1 MEASQM
7 ETKEIDGVEYVKKS
21 EVENI
26 IKQRVDKVASR
37 ANDAEQANKELQT
50 RLEKASKSDST
61 IDLLTQQIEQMKQ
74 QLMKSEQKYSR
85 FQSMSKHGL
94 VDPDI
99 VDAIE
104 WSYEKSQ
111 SGKKKGEIVNLGD
124 WLDAIV
130 DDPMTAPT
138 VLRPHLQNL
147 RVEAPSEESN
157 IESDP
162 STQNQLA
169 QLQPEIERRTP
180 PQTNNG
186 VRPSPE
192 PSNLIERGLQ
202 DADFYAQNREQIKKA
217 WLSRRRER

>member
-1 MEASQM
+1 M

-37 ANDAEQANKELQT
+37 ANEAEQTNKELQS

-74 QLMKSEQKYSR
+74 QLTKSEQKYTR

-111 SGKKKGEIVNLGD
+111 AGKKKSEIVNLGE
-124 WLDAIV
+124 WLDSIV
-130 DDPMTAPT
+130 EDPTTAPT

-147 RVEAPSEESN
+147 RPEAVETPN
-157 IESDP
+157 DMDVDT

-169 QLQPEIERRTP
+169 QMEQVERRP
-180 PQTNNG
+180 APQTNNG

-202 DADFYAQNREQIKKA
+202 DADFYAQNRDEIRKA
-217 WLSRRRER
+217 WMSRRREK

>member
-1 MEASQM
+1 M
-7 ETKEIDGVEYVKKS
+7 ETKEIDGIEYVKKS

-37 ANDAEQANKELQT
+37 ANEAEQANKELQS

-61 IDLLTQQIEQMKQ
+61 IDLLTQQIETMKQ
-74 QLMKSEQKYSR
+74 QLTKSEQKYTR
-85 FQSMSKHGL
+85 FQAMSKHGL

-111 SGKKKGEIVNLGD
+111 SGKKKGEVVNLGD
-124 WLDAIV
+124 WLDSIV
-130 DDPMTAPT
+130 TDPSTAPT
-138 VLRPHLQNL
+138 VLRPHIQNL
-147 RVEAPSEESN
+147 QTEVIETSN
-157 IESDP
+157 DMDVDT

-169 QLQPEIERRTP
+169 QLEQVETRTA

-186 VRPSPE
+186 VRQAPE
-192 PSNLIERGLQ
+192 PSNLIERGLK
-202 DADFYAQNREQIKKA
+202 DAEFYAQNRDEIRKA
-217 WLSRRRER
+217 WMSRRRER

>member
-1 MEASQM
+1 M

-37 ANDAEQANKELQT
+37 ANEAELANKELQS

-74 QLMKSEQKYSR
+74 QLTKSEQKYTR
-85 FQSMSKHGL
+85 FQAMSKHGL

-111 SGKKKGEIVNLGD
+111 AGKKKGEVVNLGD
-124 WLDAIV
+124 WLDSIV
-130 DDPMTAPT
+130 TDPTTAPT
-138 VLRPHLQNL
+138 VLRPHIQNL
-147 RVEAPSEESN
+147 QAEVVEASN
-157 IESDP
+157 DMDVDT

-169 QLQPEIERRTP
+169 QLEQERRP
-180 PQTNNG
+180 APQTNNG

-192 PSNLIERGLQ
+192 PSNLIERGLK
-202 DADFYAQNREQIKKA
+202 DADFYAQNRDEIRKA
-217 WLSRRRER
+217 WMSRRRER

>member
-1 MEASQM
+1 MD
-7 ETKEIDGVEYVKKS
+7 TKEIDGIEYVKKS

-37 ANDAEQANKELQT
+37 ANDAEQANKELQS

-74 QLMKSEQKYSR
+74 QLSKSEQKYTR

-111 SGKKKGEIVNLGD
+111 AGKKKGELVNLGD
-124 WLDAIV
+124 WLDSIV
-130 DDPMTAPT
+130 AAPTTAPT

-147 RVEAPSEESN
+147 RPEPVEVSN
-157 IESDP
+157 DMDVDT

-169 QLQPEIERRTP
+169 QIEQVERRPP

-186 VRPSPE
+186 VRQAPE
-192 PSNLIERGLQ
+192 PSNIIERGLQ
-202 DADFYAQNREQIKKA
+202 DAEFYAQNREQIRKA
-217 WLSRRRER
+217 WQSRRREK

>member
-1 MEASQM
+1 M

-37 ANDAEQANKELQT
+37 ANEAELANKDLQS

-74 QLMKSEQKYSR
+74 QLSKSEQKYTR
-85 FQSMSKHGL
+85 FQAMSKHGL

-111 SGKKKGEIVNLGD
+111 SGKKKGEVVNLGE
-124 WLDAIV
+124 WLDSIV
-130 DDPMTAPT
+130 TDPTTAPT
-138 VLRPHLQNL
+138 VLRPHIQNL
-147 RVEAPSEESN
+147 QAQVVEAS
-157 IESDP
+157 SDMDVDT

-169 QLQPEIERRTP
+169 QMEQVERRP
-180 PQTNNG
+180 APQTNNG

-192 PSNLIERGLQ
+192 PSNLIERGLK
-202 DADFYAQNREQIKKA
+202 DADFYAQNRDEIRKA
-217 WLSRRRER
+217 WMSRRREK

>member
-1 MEASQM
+1 M
-7 ETKEIDGVEYVKKS
+7 ETKEIDGIEYVKKS

-37 ANDAEQANKELQT
+37 ANEAELANKELQS

-61 IDLLTQQIEQMKQ
+61 IDLLTQQIETMKQ
-74 QLMKSEQKYSR
+74 QLTKSEQKYTR
-85 FQSMSKHGL
+85 FQAMSKHGL

-111 SGKKKGEIVNLGD
+111 AGKKKGEVVNLGE
-124 WLDAIV
+124 WLDSIV
-130 DDPMTAPT
+130 TDPTTAPT

-147 RVEAPSEESN
+147 QAEVVQAPN
-157 IESDP
+157 DMDVDT

-169 QLQPEIERRTP
+169 QMEQVERRP
-180 PQTNNG
+180 APQTNNG

-192 PSNLIERGLQ
+192 PSNLLERGLK
-202 DADFYAQNREQIKKA
+202 DADFYAQNRDEIRKA
-217 WLSRRRER
+217 WMSRRRER

>member
-1 MEASQM
+1 M

-37 ANDAEQANKELQT
+37 ANEAELANKELQS

-74 QLMKSEQKYSR
+74 QLTKSEQKYTR
-85 FQSMSKHGL
+85 FQAMSKHGL

-111 SGKKKGEIVNLGD
+111 AGKKKGEVVNLGE
-124 WLDAIV
+124 WLDSIV
-130 DDPMTAPT
+130 TDPTTAPT
-138 VLRPHLQNL
+138 VLRPHIQNL
-147 RVEAPSEESN
+147 QAQVVEAS
-157 IESDP
+157 SDMDVDT

-169 QLQPEIERRTP
+169 QMEQVERRP
-180 PQTNNG
+180 APQTNNG

-192 PSNLIERGLQ
+192 PSNLIERGLK
-202 DADFYAQNREQIKKA
+202 DADFYAQNRDEIRKA
-217 WLSRRRER
+217 WMSRRRER

>member
-1 MEASQM
+1 M
-7 ETKEIDGVEYVKKS
+7 ETKEIDGIEYVKKS

-37 ANDAEQANKELQT
+37 ANDAEQANKELQS

-61 IDLLTQQIEQMKQ
+61 IDLLTQQIEKMKQ
-74 QLMKSEQKYSR
+74 ELSKSEQKYTR

-111 SGKKKGEIVNLGD
+111 SGKKKSELVNLSD
-124 WLDAIV
+124 WLDSIV
-130 DDPMTAPT
+130 EDPTTAPT

-147 RVEAPSEESN
+147 RPEPVETSN
-157 IESDP
+157 DMDVDT

-169 QLQPEIERRTP
+169 QLNQDVERRQA

-186 VRPSPE
+186 VRQAPE

-202 DADFYAQNREQIKKA
+202 DADFYAQNREQIRKA
-217 WLSRRRER
+217 WQSRRREK

>member
-1 MEASQM
+1 M

-37 ANDAEQANKELQT
+37 ANEAELANKELQS

-74 QLMKSEQKYSR
+74 QLSKSEQKYTR
-85 FQSMSKHGL
+85 FQAMSKHGL

-111 SGKKKGEIVNLGD
+111 AGKKKGEVVNLGE
-124 WLDAIV
+124 WLDSIV
-130 DDPMTAPT
+130 TDPSTAPT
-138 VLRPHLQNL
+138 VLRPHIQNL
-147 RVEAPSEESN
+147 QAQVVEAS
-157 IESDP
+157 SDMDVDT

-169 QLQPEIERRTP
+169 QMEQVERRP
-180 PQTNNG
+180 APQTNNG

-192 PSNLIERGLQ
+192 PSNLIERGLK
-202 DADFYAQNREQIKKA
+202 DADFYAQNRDEIRKA
-217 WLSRRRER
+217 WNSRRRER

>member
-1 MEASQM
+1 M

-37 ANDAEQANKELQT
+37 ANEAELANKELQS

-61 IDLLTQQIEQMKQ
+61 IDLLTQQIETMKQ
-74 QLMKSEQKYSR
+74 QLSKSEQKYTR
-85 FQSMSKHGL
+85 FQAMSKHGL

-111 SGKKKGEIVNLGD
+111 AGKKKGEVVNLGE
-124 WLDAIV
+124 WLDSIV
-130 DDPMTAPT
+130 TDPSTAPT
-138 VLRPHLQNL
+138 VLRPHIQNL
-147 RVEAPSEESN
+147 QAQVVEAS
-157 IESDP
+157 SDMDVDT

-169 QLQPEIERRTP
+169 QMEQVERRP
-180 PQTNNG
+180 APQTNNG

-192 PSNLIERGLQ
+192 PSNLIERGLK
-202 DADFYAQNREQIKKA
+202 DADFYAQNRDEIRKA
-217 WLSRRRER
+217 WMSRRRER

>member
-1 MEASQM
+1 M

-37 ANDAEQANKELQT
+37 ANEAELANKELQS

-74 QLMKSEQKYSR
+74 QLSKSEQKYTR
-85 FQSMSKHGL
+85 FQAMSKHGL

-111 SGKKKGEIVNLGD
+111 AGKKKGEVVNLGE
-124 WLDAIV
+124 WLDSIV
-130 DDPMTAPT
+130 TDPSTAPT
-138 VLRPHLQNL
+138 VLRPHIQNL
-147 RVEAPSEESN
+147 QAEVVEASN
-157 IESDP
+157 DMDVDT

-169 QLQPEIERRTP
+169 QLEQVERRP
-180 PQTNNG
+180 APQTNNG

-192 PSNLIERGLQ
+192 PSNLIERGLK
-202 DADFYAQNREQIKKA
+202 DADFYAQNRDEIRKA
-217 WLSRRRER
+217 WMSRRRER

>member
-1 MEASQM
+1 M

-37 ANDAEQANKELQT
+37 ANEAEQTNKELQS

-74 QLMKSEQKYSR
+74 KLSSSEQRYTR
-85 FQSMSKHGL
+85 FQAMSKHGL

-111 SGKKKGEIVNLGD
+111 AGKKKSELINLSD
-124 WLDAIV
+124 WLDSIV
-130 DDPMTAPT
+130 EDPTTAPT
-138 VLRPHLQNL
+138 VLRPHIQSI
-147 RVEAPSEESN
+147 RKEAVEPSN
-157 IESDP
+157 DMDVDP

-169 QLQPEIERRTP
+169 QLEPEMERRAA

-186 VRPSPE
+186 VRPAPE

-202 DADFYAQNREQIKKA
+202 DAEFYAQNREAIRKA
-217 WLSRRRER
+217 WQSRRREK

>member
-1 MEASQM
+1 M

-26 IKQRVDKVASR
+26 IKQRIDKVASR
-37 ANDAEQANKELQT
+37 ANEAEQTNKELQS

-74 QLMKSEQKYSR
+74 QLSKSEQKYTR
-85 FQSMSKHGL
+85 FQAMSKHGL

-111 SGKKKGEIVNLGD
+111 SGKKKGEVVNLGD
-124 WLDAIV
+124 WLDSIV
-130 DDPMTAPT
+130 TDPSTAPT
-138 VLRPHLQNL
+138 VLRPHIQNL
-147 RVEAPSEESN
+147 QTEVVEASN
-157 IESDP
+157 DMDVDT

-169 QLQPEIERRTP
+169 QLEQERRP
-180 PQTNNG
+180 APQTNNG

-192 PSNLIERGLQ
+192 PSNLIERGLK
-202 DADFYAQNREQIKKA
+202 DAEFYAQNRDEIRKA
-217 WLSRRRER
+217 WMSRRREK

>member
-1 MEASQM
+1 M

-37 ANDAEQANKELQT
+37 ANEAELANKELQS

-74 QLMKSEQKYSR
+74 QLTKSEQKYTR
-85 FQSMSKHGL
+85 FQAMSKHGL

-111 SGKKKGEIVNLGD
+111 AGKKKGEVVNLGE
-124 WLDAIV
+124 WLDSIV
-130 DDPMTAPT
+130 TDPTTAPT
-138 VLRPHLQNL
+138 VLRPHIQNL
-147 RVEAPSEESN
+147 QAQVVEAS
-157 IESDP
+157 SDMDVDT

-169 QLQPEIERRTP
+169 QLEQVERRP
-180 PQTNNG
+180 APQTNNG

-192 PSNLIERGLQ
+192 PSNLIERGLK
-202 DADFYAQNREQIKKA
+202 DADFYAQNRDEIRKA
-217 WLSRRRER
+217 WMSRRRER

>member
-1 MEASQM
+1 M

-37 ANDAEQANKELQT
+37 ANEAELANKELQS

-61 IDLLTQQIEQMKQ
+61 IDLLTQQIETMKQ
-74 QLMKSEQKYSR
+74 QLSKSEQKYTR
-85 FQSMSKHGL
+85 FQAMSKHGL

-111 SGKKKGEIVNLGD
+111 AGKKKGEVVNLGE
-124 WLDAIV
+124 WLDSIV
-130 DDPMTAPT
+130 TDPSTAPT
-138 VLRPHLQNL
+138 VLRPHIQNL
-147 RVEAPSEESN
+147 QAQVVEAS
-157 IESDP
+157 SDMDVDT

-169 QLQPEIERRTP
+169 QMEQVERRP
-180 PQTNNG
+180 APQTNNG

-192 PSNLIERGLQ
+192 PSNLIERGLK
-202 DADFYAQNREQIKKA
+202 DADFYAQNRDEIRKA
-217 WLSRRRER
+217 WNSRRRER

>member
-1 MEASQM
+1 M
-7 ETKEIDGVEYVKKS
+7 ETKEIDGIEYVKKS

-37 ANDAEQANKELQT
+37 ANEAELANKELQS

-61 IDLLTQQIEQMKQ
+61 IDLLTQQIETMKQ
-74 QLMKSEQKYSR
+74 QLTKSEQKYTR
-85 FQSMSKHGL
+85 FQAMSKHGL

-111 SGKKKGEIVNLGD
+111 AGKKKGEVVNLGE
-124 WLDAIV
+124 WLDSIV
-130 DDPMTAPT
+130 TDPTTAPT

-147 RVEAPSEESN
+147 QAEVVQAPN
-157 IESDP
+157 DMDVDT

-169 QLQPEIERRTP
+169 QMEQVERRP
-180 PQTNNG
+180 APQTNNG

-192 PSNLIERGLQ
+192 PSNLIERGLK
-202 DADFYAQNREQIKKA
+202 DADFYAQNRDEIRKA
-217 WLSRRRER
+217 WMSRRRER

>member
-1 MEASQM
+1 M

-37 ANDAEQANKELQT
+37 ANEAELANKDLQS

-74 QLMKSEQKYSR
+74 QLTKSEQKYTR

-111 SGKKKGEIVNLGD
+111 AGKKKGEIVNLGE
-124 WLDAIV
+124 WLDSIV
-130 DDPMTAPT
+130 EDPTTAPT

-147 RVEAPSEESN
+147 RPEPVDTP
-157 IESDP
+157 DDMDVDT

-169 QLQPEIERRTP
+169 QLEQVERRP
-180 PQTNNG
+180 APQTNNG

-192 PSNLIERGLQ
+192 PSNLIDRGLQ
-202 DADFYAQNREQIKKA
+202 DAEFYAQNREQIKKA
-217 WLSRRRER
+217 WMSRRREK

>member
-1 MEASQM
+1 M
-7 ETKEIDGVEYVKKS
+7 ETKEIDGIEDVKKS

-37 ANDAEQANKELQT
+37 ANEAELANKELQS
-50 RLEKASKSDST
+50 RLEKASKSEST
-61 IDLLTQQIEQMKQ
+61 IDLLTQQIETMKQ
-74 QLMKSEQKYSR
+74 QLTKSEQKYTR
-85 FQSMSKHGL
+85 FQAMSKHGL

-111 SGKKKGEIVNLGD
+111 AGKKKGEVVNLGE
-124 WLDAIV
+124 WLDSIV
-130 DDPMTAPT
+130 TDPTTAPT

-147 RVEAPSEESN
+147 QAEIVQASN
-157 IESDP
+157 DMDVDT

-169 QLQPEIERRTP
+169 QMEQVERRP
-180 PQTNNG
+180 APQTNNG

-192 PSNLIERGLQ
+192 PSNLIERGLK
-202 DADFYAQNREQIKKA
+202 DADFYAQNRDEIRKA
-217 WLSRRRER
+217 WMSRRRER

>member
-1 MEASQM
+1 M
-7 ETKEIDGVEYVKKS
+7 ETKEIDGIEYVKKS

-37 ANDAEQANKELQT
+37 ANDAEQANKELQS

-61 IDLLTQQIEQMKQ
+61 IDLLTQQIEKMKQ
-74 QLMKSEQKYSR
+74 ELSKSEQKYTR

-111 SGKKKGEIVNLGD
+111 SGKKKSELVNLGD
-124 WLDAIV
+124 WLDSIV
-130 DDPMTAPT
+130 EDPSTAPT

-147 RVEAPSEESN
+147 RPEPMEESG
-157 IESDP
+157 DMDVDT

-169 QLQPEIERRTP
+169 QLEQVERRPP

-186 VRPSPE
+186 VRQPPE

-202 DADFYAQNREQIKKA
+202 DADFYAQNREQLRKA
-217 WLSRRRER
+217 WQSRRREK

>member
-1 MEASQM
+1 M
-7 ETKEIDGVEYVKKS
+7 ETKEIDGIEYVKKS

-37 ANDAEQANKELQT
+37 ANEAELANKELQS

-61 IDLLTQQIEQMKQ
+61 IDLLTQQIETMKQ
-74 QLMKSEQKYSR
+74 QLTKSEQKYTR
-85 FQSMSKHGL
+85 FQAMSKHGL

-111 SGKKKGEIVNLGD
+111 AGKKKGEVVNLGE
-124 WLDAIV
+124 WLDSIV
-130 DDPMTAPT
+130 TDPTTAPT

-147 RVEAPSEESN
+147 QAEIVQASN
-157 IESDP
+157 DMDVDT

-169 QLQPEIERRTP
+169 QMEQVERRP
-180 PQTNNG
+180 APQTNNG

-192 PSNLIERGLQ
+192 PSNLIERGLK
-202 DADFYAQNREQIKKA
+202 DADFYAQNRDEIRKA
-217 WLSRRRER
+217 WMSRRRER

>member
-1 MEASQM
+1 M

-37 ANDAEQANKELQT
+37 ANEAELANKELQS

-61 IDLLTQQIEQMKQ
+61 IDLLTQQIETMKQ
-74 QLMKSEQKYSR
+74 QLTKSEQKYTR
-85 FQSMSKHGL
+85 FQAMSKHGL

-111 SGKKKGEIVNLGD
+111 AGKKKGEVVNLGE
-124 WLDAIV
+124 WLDSIV
-130 DDPMTAPT
+130 TDPTTAPT

-147 RVEAPSEESN
+147 QAEVVEASN
-157 IESDP
+157 DMDVDT

-169 QLQPEIERRTP
+169 QLEQVERRP
-180 PQTNNG
+180 APQTNNG

-192 PSNLIERGLQ
+192 PSNLIERGLK
-202 DADFYAQNREQIKKA
+202 DADFYAQNRDEIRKA
-217 WLSRRRER
+217 WMSRRRER

>member
-1 MEASQM
+1 M

-37 ANDAEQANKELQT
+37 ANEAELANKELQS

-74 QLMKSEQKYSR
+74 QLTKSEQKYTR
-85 FQSMSKHGL
+85 FQAMSKHGL

-111 SGKKKGEIVNLGD
+111 AGKKKGEVVNLGE
-124 WLDAIV
+124 WLDSIV
-130 DDPMTAPT
+130 TDPTTAPT
-138 VLRPHLQNL
+138 VLRPHIQNL
-147 RVEAPSEESN
+147 QAQVVEASN
-157 IESDP
+157 DMDVDT

-169 QLQPEIERRTP
+169 QLEQVERRP
-180 PQTNNG
+180 APQTNNG

-192 PSNLIERGLQ
+192 PSNLIERGLK
-202 DADFYAQNREQIKKA
+202 DADFYAQNRDEIRKA
-217 WLSRRRER
+217 WMSRRRER

>member
-1 MEASQM
+1 M
-7 ETKEIDGVEYVKKS
+7 ETKEIDGIEYVKKS

-37 ANDAEQANKELQT
+37 ANEAEQANKELQS

-61 IDLLTQQIEQMKQ
+61 IDLLTQQIETMKQ
-74 QLMKSEQKYSR
+74 QLTKSEQKYTR
-85 FQSMSKHGL
+85 FQAMSKHGL

-111 SGKKKGEIVNLGD
+111 AGKKKGEVVNLGD
-124 WLDAIV
+124 WLDSIV
-130 DDPMTAPT
+130 TDPSTAPT
-138 VLRPHLQNL
+138 VLRPHIQNL
-147 RVEAPSEESN
+147 QTEVIETSN
-157 IESDP
+157 DMDVDT

-169 QLQPEIERRTP
+169 QLEQVETRTA

-186 VRPSPE
+186 VRQAPE
-192 PSNLIERGLQ
+192 PSNLIERGLK
-202 DADFYAQNREQIKKA
+202 DAEFYAQNRDEIRKA
-217 WLSRRRER
+217 WMSRRRER